1 MNASDDHSNTIDD
14 SIDWDGLSLQYA
26 EHPLFNVMKKLHDK
40 NQRLERRMNKIARI
54 GDLMQAQIMELNDE
68 LRLRASTDPLTG
80 LLNRSGLYPK
90 MTELSRQ
97 IESQRVGFG
106 VLLLDLDYFKE
117 VNDEF
122 GHLKGDQLLV
132 AVANILQSLTSIT
145 DICAR
150 WGGEEFIVLLP
161 DSSEL
166 AMIST
171 AESIMR
177 TVRSL
182 RLPGL
187 IEKTLTTSIG
197 AYFCIEPEEIDDSI
211 RKADLALYTAKEQGR
226 NQLVVYAPELGETR
240 VVL

>member
-1 MNASDDHSNTIDD
+1 MNHPDDHANPTDD
-14 SIDWDGLSLQYA
+14 SIDWDSLSLTYA
-26 EHPLFNVMKKLHDK
+26 EHPLLDVMKKLHQK
-40 NQRLERRMNKIARI
+40 NQRLEKRLNKIAKI

-90 MTELSRQ
+90 MSELSRLIATGQ
-97 IESQRVGFG
+97 YFG
-106 VLLLDLDYFKE
+106 VLLLDLDFFKE

-132 AVANILQSLTSIT
+132 AVANILQSVTSMT

-150 WGGEEFIVLLP
+150 WGGEEFLVLLP
-161 DSSEL
+161 NASL
-166 AMIST
+166 ASILAT

-182 RLPGL
+182 RLSG
-187 IEKTLTTSIG
+187 ITEKTLTTSIG
-197 AYFCIEPEEIDDSI
+197 AYFCEVVEDIDDSI